1 MNHPQNEIV
10 NVELVQSIKVFVL
23 AAIDH
28 LLENRI
34 ETAIAL
40 EELVTEIR
48 ERAEEGGSSQQR

>member
-1 MNHPQNEIV
+1 MNQPQTGTV

-40 EELVTEIR
+40 EELVMEIR
-48 ERAEEGGSSQQR
+48 QRNAEEG